1 MDAANSEIVAQSD
14 ELRRAGERMEK
25 DRLRTQE
32 EREALLDEKD
42 EELDQLKQ
50 RTHQKELDRL
60 RNQYEAQIA
69 DLTQQLQT
77 EETRRRQEGGDYTQ
91 ELQDAIEREREALK
105 QLQVLVTME
114 RTTQLQSND
123 RFAV

>member
-1 MDAANSEIVAQSD
+1 
-14 ELRRAGERMEK
+14 MEK